1 MENRKNN
8 FWGCKGVLCHKKV
21 ESTLERPLE
30 DFFMHWCINNC
41 KIWPQ
46 QRSFP
51 NFLYYFTVMF
61 SVSHVVTRLKRP
73 SRANW
78 LNRYLYSD
86 QAEVCC
92 KLGKPRGSKSFWG
105 VYGSLVKCEYVLNW
119 SPGFVA
125 LHSYL
130 LTTYE
135 AAVYK
140 FWDLKMD
147 QSKKVKEDIEE

>member
-1 MENRKNN
+1 MEKKQEKEL
-8 FWGCKGVLCHKKV
+8 KGVLCHKKV
-21 ESTLERPLE
+21 ESTLERQLE
-30 DFFMHWCINNC
+30 DFFMHWCIYNG
-41 KIWPQ
+41 KIWSQ

-51 NFLYYFTVMF
+51 NFLYYFTIMF
-61 SVSHVVTRLKRP
+61 SVSHVVTRLKRA

-92 KLGKPRGSKSFWG
+92 KPRKPRRSKSFWG
-105 VYGSLVKCEYVLNW
+105 VYSSLVKCEYVLNW

-147 QSKKVKEDIEE
+147 QSKKVIEDIEEE